1 MSLGELNDVAGWY
14 AERLLIDCSSVASSL
29 NVPIIFLCE
38 KIPTLYIPAFVSYQA
53 QTNICFK
60 AGLYAM
66 SSTDGGCS
74 RRGSR
79 WLASR

>member
-38 KIPTLYIPAFVSYQA
+38 KSLRYTYPHLLGTRLKPTSASKLDFMPCPRLMGDV
-53 QTNICFK
+53 
-60 AGLYAM
+60 
-66 SSTDGGCS
+66 
-74 RRGSR
+74 
-79 WLASR
+79 LAVEAVG